1 MLLLNISD
9 TMKIGKILAVLVAAM
24 FLLGIGTDGIS
35 AHTDVVLDEH
45 TEVELSAHT
54 DVALDAELPES
65 AVNPDSALY
74 NLDLAV
80 ENLQLSLAGNEEAKE
95 KLRLKFTKE
104 RLSEIRKMVAKE
116 RFDAAE
122 RARDEHKK
130 HFEIIRERINA
141 KKSDNPET
149 EFESDIALEAEIQDQ
164 ENIVLDLDS
173 EIRAKYKDRLT
184 YEQKAKLDKLLTAL
198 SEDSGKT
205 REEAA
210 EKILLTR
217 AKIKERTSKTDE
229 EIDELRN
236 KIEDRKEIVKEKT
249 QTLKD
254 KGLESEKANRA
265 ILNAEKHLA
274 EAKAALETKKY
285 GEAYGQATAAGR
297 IAIEANK
304 LLNVLENRSDK
315 KAEIDD
321 ADEKED
327 EQVDENETEEVDNA
341 EEKEDSESESDVET
355 EVDAEVT
362 TGY

>member
-9 TMKIGKILAVLVAAM
+9 TMKLGKILAVLVAAM
-24 FLLGIGTDGIS
+24 FLLGIGADGIS
-35 AHTDVVLDEH
+35 AHTDVALDEH

-74 NLDLAV
+74 GLDLAV
-80 ENLQLSLAGNEEAKE
+80 ENLQLSLAGNEDAKD

-149 EFESDIALEAEIQDQ
+149 EFESDIALEAEI
-164 ENIVLDLDS
+164 
-173 EIRAKYKDRLT
+173 KD
-184 YEQKAKLDKLLTAL
+184 
-198 SEDSGKT
+198 
-205 REEAA
+205 
-210 EKILLTR
+210 
-217 AKIKERTSKTDE
+217 RTSKTDE

-236 KIEDRKEIVKEKT
+236 KIEDRKEIAKDRMDKVEQRVERVSNFLEQVKEKA

-254 KGLESEKANRA
+254 KGLESEKANRE

-274 EAKAALETKKY
+274 KAKAALEEKKY

-297 IAIEANK
+297 IAINANH
-304 LLNVLENRSDK
+304 LLNKLENRSDK
-315 KAEIDD
+315 SAELDKE
-321 ADEKED
+321 DEKED
-327 EQVDENETEEVDNA
+327 EPVDENETEDKTDDA
-341 EEKEDSESESDVET
+341 EEKESNESDTGERDKVEAD
-355 EVDAEVT
+355 VKVGD
-362 TGY
+362 